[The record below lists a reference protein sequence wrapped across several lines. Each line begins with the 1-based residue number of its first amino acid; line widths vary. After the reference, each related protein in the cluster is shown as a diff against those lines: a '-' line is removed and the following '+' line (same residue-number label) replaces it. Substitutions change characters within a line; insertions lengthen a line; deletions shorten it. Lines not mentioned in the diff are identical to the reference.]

1 MQMDLSKKRTIFSLF
16 PLGHTFACLMLIAS
30 CVMLIGSRPPTTL
43 ELVLAQG
50 ELRVI
55 SRNGPTTYYQG
66 PYGYTG
72 FEYQLLKRFA
82 DELGVELVIE
92 DREDLEHMF
101 NDVRT
106 GRAHLAAAGLT
117 ITESRSRAV
126 RFSPPYKEVSQ
137 VLLYNSRT
145 EAPTR
150 IEDLIGTDLL
160 VISQSAH
167 AERLRELQ
175 RRYPTLTWREQRS
188 EEHTSELQSRGH
200 LVCRLLL
207 EKKKKMKR

>member
-1 MQMDLSKKRTIFSLF
+1 
-16 PLGHTFACLMLIAS
+16 
-30 CVMLIGSRPPTTL
+30 
-43 ELVLAQG
+43 
-50 ELRVI
+50 
-55 SRNGPTTYYQG
+55 
-66 PYGYTG
+66 
-72 FEYQLLKRFA
+72 
-82 DELGVELVIE
+82 
-92 DREDLEHMF
+92 MF

-106 GRAHLAAAGLT
+106 GRAQLAAAGLT

-150 IEDLIGTDLL
+150 IQDLIGTDLL

-175 RRYPTLTWREQRS
+175 RHRS

-207 EKKKKMKR
+207 EKKNKL